1 MKPNKENEN
10 WTTSI
15 TNKFIKAV
23 SQFRSFT
30 TDPIISSSKWI
41 IYGIAILL
49 CVFVAIIFFVIAIF
63 KIIDYVIPGGSWLAF
78 IFLGLFSCILG
89 LLILKK
95 GQSNKQ

>member
-1 MKPNKENEN
+1 MKTNKENEN

-15 TNKFIKAV
+15 TNKFIKVV

-30 TDPIISSSKWI
+30 TDPIVSSSKWI

-49 CVFVAIIFFVIAIF
+49 CVFTAVIFFVIAIF
-63 KIIDYVIPGGSWLAF
+63 KIIDHAIPGESWLAF
-78 IFLGLFSCILG
+78 IFLGLFSCVLG

-95 GQSNKQ
+95 GKRNK